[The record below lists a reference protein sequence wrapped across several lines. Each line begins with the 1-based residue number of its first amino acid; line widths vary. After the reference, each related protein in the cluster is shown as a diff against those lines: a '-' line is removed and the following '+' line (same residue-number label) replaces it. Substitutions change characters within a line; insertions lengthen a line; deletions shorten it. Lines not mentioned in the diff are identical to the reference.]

1 MTETQSFADQE
12 NPTLS
17 KMSREKTGVRRSASI
32 IPCFL
37 TIELIIMV
45 GMVLLT
51 YYFEYTDTFA
61 VHRRG
66 FFCYDNA
73 YMKPYP
79 GPEETSVLPPVL
91 LQSLASAI
99 PMATIVLGELAAFAF
114 QAEFV
119 RRERTIVT
127 AECCTLNPLVRRV
140 IRFLGV
146 YTFGLF
152 ATDIFVNAGQ
162 VIMGGPAPH
171 FLTVCRP
178 NYTALGCHQPTQFIA
193 SPEACTGSPSLVT
206 NARRAFPCKDA
217 ALSMYAA
224 IYTVMYVTIM
234 FRAKG
239 TRLTKPVVCLTLL
252 CLTFLTGVVRV
263 SEHRNHWSDVLVG
276 FVTGAAVAVFLV
288 CCVVH
293 KFKGKNPVCKKV
305 VNVPKPVCVMLALPC
320 VESPLEKI
328 VQLNSQKE
336 HERSS
341 CFFPSTPDVLI
352 ATRSVM
358 SEV

>member
-1 MTETQSFADQE
+1 MT
-12 NPTLS
+12 
-17 KMSREKTGVRRSASI
+17 REAN
-32 IPCFL
+32 
-37 TIELIIMV
+37 ELMIMV
-45 GMVLLT
+45 GTMLLA
-51 YYFEYTDTFA
+51 YYFEYTDTFT
-61 VHRRG
+61 VHSQG
-66 FFCYDNA
+66 FFCFDSA

-91 LQSLASAI
+91 LQSLASAV
-99 PMATIVLGELAAFAF
+99 PMTTIIVGELAAFVF

-119 RRERTIVT
+119 RQERTIVT
-127 AECCTLNPLVRRV
+127 ADCCSLNPLLRRV

-162 VIMGGPAPH
+162 VVMGSPTPH
-171 FLTVCRP
+171 FLTVCQP
-178 NYTALGCHQPTQFIA
+178 NYTALGCRLSTQFIN
-193 SPEACTGSPSLVT
+193 SQDACTGSPNLVS
-206 NARRAFPCKDA
+206 NARRAFPSKDA

-224 IYTVMYVTIM
+224 MYTMMYVTIM
-234 FRAKG
+234 FQAKG
-239 TRLTKPVVCLTLL
+239 TRLTKPVLCLTLL

-263 SEHRNHWSDVLVG
+263 SEYRNHWTDVLVG
-276 FVTGAAVAVFLV
+276 FLTGGAVAVFLV

-293 KFKGKNPVCKKV
+293 NFKGPSPMCKRARS
-305 VNVPKPVCVMLALPC
+305 VPKPVCVMLALPC

-328 VQLNSQKE
+328 VQLHSQKV
-336 HERSS
+336 HERPS

-352 ATRSVM
+352 TTRSVM